1 MTYATQDVI
10 EALKSAREGAG
21 LSQRALS
28 SRTGVPQS
36 HISKIESG
44 GADIRLS
51 SLIEIA
57 RALELELKLVPRKSV
72 AAVNNVVR
80 AGRANKV
87 VTPALAEI
95 NRTLDTVRELRPVYP
110 GLEALTE
117 LQSSLQTIKNLNS
130 AVNVPDEWQGILKPI
145 RDFEKIAAAK
155 RFGSDSV
162 QLPTEKQK
170 ALEDALEKAARL
182 AERIRNQLVHNVPRT
197 PSLPRPVYRL
207 DEE

>member
-1 MTYATQDVI
+1 MTYAIQDII
-10 EALKSAREGAG
+10 EALKSAREAAG

-28 SRTGVPQS
+28 DRTGVPQS

-57 RALELELKLVPRKSV
+57 RALELEVKLVPRKSV
-72 AAVNNVVR
+72 AAVDNVVR
-80 AGRANKV
+80 AVRENKV
-87 VTPALAEI
+87 VPTGLAEI
-95 NRTLDTVRELRPVYP
+95 NRALDTVKDLRPVYP
-110 GLEALTE
+110 GLETLTK

-130 AVNVPDEWQGILKPI
+130 SVSAADEWRGMLKAV
-145 RDFEKIAAAK
+145 RVLDDIAAAK
-155 RFGSDSV
+155 SFASEV
-162 QLPTEKQK
+162 AELPSKKLT
-170 ALEDALEKAARL
+170 ALEDAAKL

-197 PSLPRPVYRL
+197 RSLPRPVYRL